1 MVVKKTVTCVHKV
14 LAVTVLTA
22 VVVASFTTTDLV
34 VAYTPANSADVGVGA
49 GAAGFILGRISSS
62 SSRHHCIPA
71 WSLSRGDRVVGEGSV
86 GRRFTTKMTV
96 LKMTTGTNLQED
108 ASTSL
113 QVQDEDDE
121 LSEGGGVEYDD
132 QDRKFMRMAIDLAAS
147 E

>member
-34 VAYTPANSADVGVGA
+34 VAYTPANSAGVGA

>member
-34 VAYTPANSADVGVGA
+34 VAYTPANSAGA

-71 WSLSRGDRVVGEGSV
+71 LSLSRGDRVVGEGSV

-96 LKMTTGTNLQED
+96 LKMTTGTNLQDD
-108 ASTSL
+108 ATTSL